1 MRVPKEAQAIRYI
14 KSIKQNLAKLETL
27 IQEPQT
33 TQPNPKP
40 LDKRTEVLEQIYVL
54 GVIEQTRLFRI
65 LDDRRIP
72 HTWIGAQSRAG
83 YLEMWSAAGGNILY
97 RTTERAVQELSLGR
111 MLPHSEFSHM
121 SNSAFGEDWNSHEDQ
136 AYDRL

>member
-14 KSIKQNLAKLETL
+14 KSIKQNLAKLESL
-27 IQEPQT
+27 VQELQT
-33 TQPNPKP
+33 TQPNPKL

-54 GVIEQTRLFRI
+54 GVIEQNKLFRI
-65 LDDRRIP
+65 LDNRRIP

-83 YLEMWSAAGGNILY
+83 YLEMWSAAGGNIFY
-97 RTTERAVQELSLGR
+97 RATERAVEGLSLGR
-111 MLPHSEFSHM
+111 MLPHSEFSYM
-121 SNSAFGEDWNSHEDQ
+121 SNSAFGEDWNSLEDQ